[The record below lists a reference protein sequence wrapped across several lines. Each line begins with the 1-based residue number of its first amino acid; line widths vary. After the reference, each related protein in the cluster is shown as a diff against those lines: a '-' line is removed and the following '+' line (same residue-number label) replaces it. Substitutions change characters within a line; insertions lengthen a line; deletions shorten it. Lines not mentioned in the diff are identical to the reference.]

1 MPIADRR
8 HFAIA
13 FALTLAACATPPSP
27 AEPGPYRV
35 PLEPYLGTLRSVEVE
50 VGGAQHAFL
59 FDTAG
64 GATLLTPRLA
74 AEVGCKPFGR
84 VTGFRHSGERLD
96 LPRCG
101 ATTFDLGGYEARVE
115 SAVFDLMALLP
126 DGVPELGGIIAI
138 QTFEGRPWTLD
149 LSRNEFIIENDASL
163 AVRTVAMKEIGVRSS
178 RQGGGGSIDLFMR
191 VDATPGALWL
201 EVDSGNAGPV
211 ILSPHALPALGIDTT
226 PGPDETIDVVL
237 PIAGYGP
244 VKVNAVVKDTI
255 YDGLLN
261 AAFLDQHVLT
271 VSADLQRGWLAP
283 AGQR

>member
-1 MPIADRR
+1 MPTAPRR

-13 FALTLAACATPPSP
+13 FALALAACAAPPRP

-35 PLEPYLGTLRSVEVE
+35 PLEPFLGTLRSVEVE

>member
-27 AEPGPYRV
+27 GEPGPHRV
-35 PLEPYLGTLRSVEVE
+35 PLEPYLGTLRTVEVE
-50 VGGAQHAFL
+50 VGGARHAFL

-101 ATTFDLGGYEARVE
+101 AATFDLGGYEARVE

-126 DGVPELGGIIAI
+126 EGVPELGGIIAI

-149 LSRNEFIIENDASL
+149 LSRNELFIENEASL
-163 AVRTVAMKEIGVRSS
+163 ALRTVAMKEIGVRSS

-211 ILSPHALPALGIDTT
+211 ILSPHALPALGIDAT
-226 PGPDETIDVVL
+226 PKPDETIDVVL
-237 PIAGYGP
+237 PIAGFGAVN
-244 VKVNAVVKDTI
+244 VKAVVKDTI

-261 AAFLDQHVLT
+261 AAFLDQHVLA
-271 VSADLQRGWLAP
+271 VSADLQRAGLAP
-283 AGQR
+283 AGKR

>member
-35 PLEPYLGTLRSVEVE
+35 PLEPFLGTLRSVEVE

-101 ATTFDLGGYEARVE
+101 AATFNLGGYEARVE